1 MAITNASDLLVYA
14 KTSAAVKQ
22 VTRIRALTTTPFSVF
37 ETGKKGIK
45 INNITKADGTIID
58 NASKNITSNTGSSI
72 IAGVGA
78 ELVASYNYVDKS
90 GSDQTDGD
98 YKYRDYENG
107 ATGIV
112 PTLEIVSGS
121 GTLKENGVTIEIVTP
136 GSSAV
141 FDPVAFSTQAS
152 FNTNIDLRDV
162 TTKDSDGWSESRG
175 GLKSFELST
184 ELLQSINP
192 DVPLDGTDFF
202 HELSERDE
210 VNVAFSDRIKNLLT
224 TNLTTIGVDNF
235 TASGITQQVSLPDPF
250 GGSTASKLSTAAST
264 SSKYLRYT
272 IAAARIEDNK
282 VTWSFYVKGFGSTNK
297 ASFTPSNNPTAPV
310 VTKLSGPGSIAIVSG
325 NYVISDLTTG
335 SWTRIEVSLDTLGMS
350 GQSDLE
356 LYLYPGLFTAQ
367 DSETLLTSSW
377 QIELK
382 GKASDYQDPT
392 TITHYQG
399 NAFVSSVNYDAGVED
414 NLTCSATFTGTGITT
429 LNT

>member
-162 TTKDSDGWSESRG
+162 TTKDSDG
-175 GLKSFELST
+175 GLNQE
-184 ELLQSINP
+184 E
-192 DVPLDGTDFF
+192 
-202 HELSERDE
+202 
-210 VNVAFSDRIKNLLT
+210 A
-224 TNLTTIGVDNF
+224 
-235 TASGITQQVSLPDPF
+235 
-250 GGSTASKLSTAAST
+250 
-264 SSKYLRYT
+264 
-272 IAAARIEDNK
+272 
-282 VTWSFYVKGFGSTNK
+282 
-297 ASFTPSNNPTAPV
+297 
-310 VTKLSGPGSIAIVSG
+310 
-325 NYVISDLTTG
+325 
-335 SWTRIEVSLDTLGMS
+335 
-350 GQSDLE
+350 
-356 LYLYPGLFTAQ
+356 
-367 DSETLLTSSW
+367 
-377 QIELK
+377 
-382 GKASDYQDPT
+382 
-392 TITHYQG
+392 
-399 NAFVSSVNYDAGVED
+399 
-414 NLTCSATFTGTGITT
+414 
-429 LNT
+429 

>member
-356 LYLYPGLFTAQ
+356 FYLYPGLFTAQ